1 MQVKQ
6 RVRINT
12 GVTAL
17 SVVAVLAV
25 IFLTAH
31 RIGRVMEQNRIA
43 DALITAQFERLA
55 FRTDYLRTGSER
67 AREQV
72 RDRYRQV
79 DALLKSASET
89 FADPEDEKTIGSL
102 IRGQE
107 SIGKIFRTI
116 VANRNITDKQGR
128 PAALVGEIEG
138 RLLSQLDMRVY
149 EAVLL
154 GERLQ
159 DSSNAALFSALKQAG
174 GEILLI
180 FILVSATTLFN
191 SWTMGKAISERV
203 GRLRQGA
210 AMIGGGNLDHMIDIR
225 GNDEFAELSG
235 AFNAMTAKLQ
245 DSYREL
251 QKEIDERKR
260 AEDVLR
266 ESRQRNEF
274 LANIISASSQPF
286 GVGYPDGRLGL
297 INPAFEQLTGYN
309 WNELRSI
316 DWAATLTP
324 PEWREVE
331 SLMLE
336 ELLQTRKPVR
346 YEKEYIRKDGSRIPI
361 ELLVNLVTDEEGKPE
376 YFYSFVSD
384 ITERKRAEE
393 ALQNAHD
400 KLAKLVE
407 ERTRELNEKEVL
419 LKEIHHRVKNNL
431 QVISSLVGLQAD
443 GSNDETVREVLKDV
457 THRVRSMALVHEKL
471 YQSTDLSRI
480 DFAEYVRSLL
490 GYLWSAHGSAAAAI
504 RLTLDLESL
513 SLPVDTA
520 VPCGLILNELAG
532 NALKHAFQG
541 RSDGEVTVTLKGC
554 ADGRVSLGV
563 CDNGVGLPAGL
574 DWRQSSS
581 LGLRL
586 VQLLTGQLGAGV
598 EVLSGEGTR
607 FKINFS
613 LTG

>member
-25 IFLTAH
+25 IFLTTH

-89 FADPEDEKTIGSL
+89 FTDPEDEKTIGSL